1 MLRDLLDA
9 EDLPSQLL
17 AAGIPVCA
25 LATVVGLT
33 VIMIASTAQ
42 LVQHRRAYRNRFISR
57 DSRQMSTF
65 DWEYQRLFCW
75 PCHSVGGSR
84 MPRRNC
90 HDSGRVF
97 RHPR

>member
-17 AAGIPVCA
+17 AAGIPACA

-57 DSRQMSTF
+57 DSRQIRRFTV
-65 DWEYQRLFCW
+65 
-75 PCHSVGGSR
+75 PGSAHKYSGIAR
-84 MPRRNC
+84 PTDGRTSIIRCASNRRT
-90 HDSGRVF
+90 RA
-97 RHPR
+97 